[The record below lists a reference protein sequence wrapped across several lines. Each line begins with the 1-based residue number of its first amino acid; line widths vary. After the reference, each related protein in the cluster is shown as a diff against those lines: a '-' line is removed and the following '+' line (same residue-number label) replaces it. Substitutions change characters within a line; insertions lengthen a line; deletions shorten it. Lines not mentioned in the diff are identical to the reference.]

1 MSDLAVVAP
10 KLSKLIPMLAT
21 DHDGEVVATVRAIG
35 RTLKGAGLDFH
46 NLVEAL
52 CEPRRAYAYAPPPPP
67 TPEKEPETWDEIAR
81 WCLRRDAGDLTLKE
95 RKFVV
100 DMVRRAG
107 MNIKPTD
114 RQMSWLRAI
123 HVKLQWGY
131 VP

>member
-1 MSDLAVVAP
+1 MSSMAVVAP

-21 DHDGEVVATVRAIG
+21 DHDGEMVATVRAIS

-52 CEPRRAYAYAPPPPP
+52 CEPKSIYAPPPSPP
-67 TPEKEPETWDEIAR
+67 ADKEPETWSEIAR
-81 WCLRRDAGDLTLKE
+81 WCLHHDAGDLSCKE

-100 DMVRRAG
+100 DMVRRTG
-107 MNIKPTD
+107 TDIKPTEK
-114 RQMSWLRAI
+114 QAKWLRAI
-123 HVKLQWGY
+123 YTRLQWGY